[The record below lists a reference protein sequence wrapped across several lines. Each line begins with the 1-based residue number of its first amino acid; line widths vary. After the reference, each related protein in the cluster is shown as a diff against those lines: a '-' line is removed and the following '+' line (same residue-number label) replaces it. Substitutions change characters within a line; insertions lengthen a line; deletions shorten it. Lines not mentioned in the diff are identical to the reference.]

1 MNTINLK
8 QWLSENRTNYK
19 DGVWKFGHIKVTIER
34 FVTKE
39 FVRIKKNGKLYMR
52 EYKKEVSE
60 EFIKTMKEI
69 ICEKQKDVPP
79 CPIKK

>member
-8 QWLSENRTNYK
+8 EWLSKNCTSYK
-19 DGVWKFGHIKVTIER
+19 DGVWKFGYIKVTIER
-34 FVTKE
+34 FVTKD

-60 EFIKTMKEI
+60 EFINTMKDIVFEG
-69 ICEKQKDVPP
+69 VG
-79 CPIKK
+79 